1 MNILH
6 KLEDIEDRK
15 IFFFDLDGTLINTST
30 GKTFPEDVTDFRI
43 NKKVLDVLRRIN
55 SMEYLFIVSNQAGIP
70 QHQTKEDFEAK
81 FSGILEFIK
90 TYINVGRSSSK
101 KVKVG
106 GYYCTAKGFN
116 SKNRKPNTG
125 MLERCVKGLDYP
137 KESMVMCGDATGI
150 HNETRDDFSDSD
162 FRTARNFKIDYID
175 IDDIVSM

>member
-6 KLEDIEDRK
+6 KFEDIEDRK

-70 QHQTKEDFEAK
+70 QHQTKKDFEAK

-101 KVKVG
+101 KDKIG

-137 KESMVMCGDATGI
+137 KKRKEMCGDATGI

-162 FRTARNFKIDYID
+162 LRTARNFKIDYID
-175 IDDIVSM
+175 IDDIVSI